1 MLTVSSKN
9 VSNIYKQNQIKTAS
23 PKDLV
28 ILLYEGAIK
37 KIRLAELALED
48 KRLDL
53 VNENLIKAQDI
64 ISELSNT
71 LNMEAGGEIAES
83 LAALY
88 DYLLNELYQA
98 NVHKDEEKMILVREK
113 MGELLE
119 SWKEI

>member
-1 MLTVSSKN
+1 MVN
-9 VSNIYKQNQIKTAS
+9 RNISNIYKQNQVTTAS
-23 PKDLV
+23 PKNLV
-28 ILLYEGAIK
+28 ILLYEGCIK

-48 KRLDL
+48 NRLDL

-64 ISELSNT
+64 ISELQNT
-71 LNMEAGGEIAES
+71 LNMDAGGEIAEN
-83 LAALY
+83 LDALY

-113 MGELLE
+113 MDELLE